1 MKQKKFELDLSIS
14 ERERNQA
21 LKNFVMQTGF
31 DANAECDE
39 KTINHLKEMRQQE
52 TESELL
58 KLRDKY
64 KRMREAREKK
74 KVLEDEKR
82 QFIKQIEDTA
92 IYATQVQSLTQ

>member
-39 KTINHLKEMRQQE
+39 KTINQLKEMRQ
-52 TESELL
+52 
-58 KLRDKY
+58 
-64 KRMREAREKK
+64 
-74 KVLEDEKR
+74 
-82 QFIKQIEDTA
+82 
-92 IYATQVQSLTQ
+92 